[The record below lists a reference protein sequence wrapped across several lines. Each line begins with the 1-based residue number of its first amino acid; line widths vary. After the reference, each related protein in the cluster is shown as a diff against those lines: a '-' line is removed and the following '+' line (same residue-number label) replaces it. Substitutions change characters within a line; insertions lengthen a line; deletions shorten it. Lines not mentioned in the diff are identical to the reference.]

1 MEVQNTRLF
10 EHSSDNANIEY
21 LSRGGCNMSDNKFA
35 KEFTEGNFWDKVKC
49 YARVAGE
56 GVLERALTLY
66 NTSKDPATPAWV
78 KTAIYGA
85 LGYFISPIDAIP
97 DLTPLIGYSDDLGV
111 LVAATAAIVS
121 YIKKEHKENA
131 KQTLKQWFD

>member
-1 MEVQNTRLF
+1 MTE
-10 EHSSDNANIEY
+10 
-21 LSRGGCNMSDNKFA
+21 NKFS
-35 KEFTEGNFWDKVKC
+35 KEFTEGHFWDKVKN

-56 GVLERALTLY
+56 GVLMPALTMY
-66 NTSKDPATPAWV
+66 NASKDAATPTWA
-78 KTAIYGA
+78 KTTIYGA

-111 LVAATAAIVS
+111 LVAATAAIIGH
-121 YIKKEHKENA
+121 IKQEHKDKA